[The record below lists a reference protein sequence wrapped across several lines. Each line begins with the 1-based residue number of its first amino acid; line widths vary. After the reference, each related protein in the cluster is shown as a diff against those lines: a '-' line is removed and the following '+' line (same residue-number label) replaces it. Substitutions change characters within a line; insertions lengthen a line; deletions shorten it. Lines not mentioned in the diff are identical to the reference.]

1 MRRAVM
7 EDQSLTATA
16 ATPAVVTLSVVT
28 LPAEIDATNSSRVEA
43 DLAAACVPGVSVV
56 VADLSETTFC
66 DSTGMRALVHA
77 HHLAASLGIEFRLV
91 VTAPAVLR
99 ILELTGLMTVLRL
112 YPSTDAAVGG
122 G

>member
-1 MRRAVM
+1 M
-7 EDQSLTATA
+7 ENRPLTATA

-28 LPAEIDATNSSRVEA
+28 LPIEIDATNSNRVEA

-56 VADLSETTFC
+56 VADLSDTTFC
-66 DSTGMRALVHA
+66 DSTGMRALVHTQQ
-77 HHLAASLGIEFRLV
+77 LAASLGIEFRLV
-91 VTAPAVLR
+91 VTAQPVLR

-112 YPSTDAAVGG
+112 YPSTDAAVGDG